1 MNKAFTPSKLL
12 ISVVAVAALLGGCK
26 KNEVTT
32 APTADTSMTTPAT
45 TTATTPSTTGM
56 TTPTPSTSDTT
67 GSSGMTGSTAAG
79 TSTPSDSAVTG
90 TNGTSGASG
99 TMPGMSKD
107 PANDASKPAVRNN
120 SGQTQG
126 TTGSSLPTSDGSR

>member
-32 APTADTSMTTPAT
+32 APTADTSVTTPAT
-45 TTATTPSTTGM
+45 TTTPSTTGSTTGM
-56 TTPTPSTSDTT
+56 TAPTPSTSDTT

-90 TNGTSGASG
+90 TSG

-107 PANDASKPAVRNN
+107 PANDAAKPAVRNN